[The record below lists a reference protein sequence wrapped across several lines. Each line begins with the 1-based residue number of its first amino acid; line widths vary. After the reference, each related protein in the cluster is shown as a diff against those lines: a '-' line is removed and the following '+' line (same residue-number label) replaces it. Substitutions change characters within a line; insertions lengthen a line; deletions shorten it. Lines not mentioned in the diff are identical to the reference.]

1 MTADRCPIDATGEP
15 LTDAQAQA
23 AEAWLDG
30 LAGRAG
36 EGEAHAQGRLL
47 RQAFDEQAPQVPQVG
62 AASGGLDWADVQARA
77 GLHLSAAESLQA
89 VQAPAANAGQLL
101 TVKPGRPRWA
111 GWGLLAS
118 LMLGGVLVWPMLQP
132 GLPTEAAGQWR
143 GPAGSEAE
151 AQAHALWL
159 IASSESPEAAARVL
173 SEQLRAWG
181 ARVDLRA
188 ISEAELELRIHCT
201 APCDPRISARLADM
215 ETALDGQGLLLL
227 RVKARDAAT

>member
-1 MTADRCPIDATGEP
+1 MTADRRPTDATGEP

-77 GLHLSAAESLQA
+77 GLHLSAAESPPA
-89 VQAPAANAGQLL
+89 AQAPAANAGQLL
-101 TVKPGRPRWA
+101 TVKPGQRRWA

-118 LMLGGVLVWPMLQP
+118 LMLGGVLVWPMLQT
-132 GLPTEAAGQWR
+132 GLPTEAGGQWR
-143 GPAGSEAE
+143 GPAGAEAE
-151 AQAHALWL
+151 ARALWL
-159 IASSESPEAAARVL
+159 IASSESPEAAARGL
-173 SEQLRAWG
+173 AEQLRTWG
-181 ARVDLRA
+181 ARVDQRA

-201 APCDPRISARLADM
+201 APCDPRISARLADL

-227 RVKARDAAT
+227 RVKARDAAP